1 TRAFCPLILETES
14 RRIQRGKGNR
24 GSIPT
29 SDETRVRLD
38 LIHCQRHN
46 QQRTAAFAILS
57 LFVNPK
63 DFMYEFAVT
72 PAVTQIRRRG
82 VEIAEVA
89 AGSLGAELELE
100 SGDRVMS
107 VNGRAVCDYLDFRFQ
122 TAGETEMVVDVLK
135 PSGEHWE
142 LNIERDEAEDFGLS
156 FEQIV
161 PRQCANECLF
171 CFCKGNP
178 ETARPSLFV
187 RDEDVR
193 LSFLYGNYTTLTS
206 ITDEEMRRV
215 VEQRLTPQYVSVH
228 ATDLEVRAYLL
239 GIDKQRADISG
250 KMRQMLDA
258 GIEIHAQVVLC
269 PTINDGEIL
278 RKTIADLAEL
288 HPRVSS
294 VAIVPLGLTRYLN
307 DARLTP
313 VTPEF
318 CRQAIREVTG
328 IQRDLRAKLGTTFA
342 FLGDEIY
349 LRAGRAVPSRKH
361 YGDYPQIED
370 GIGMVRSFENE
381 FSALRRRLE
390 RRARAAGGSLGRSP
404 SELFG
409 TILTGTLFAPVLRR
423 QVERLNVRLGT
434 RLHVAAVE
442 NDYFGGD
449 VSVAGLLTG
458 GDFAAAR
465 ERVRGDFVI
474 MPRVALKSDE
484 AIMLDGMR
492 LEDLQSQFEVPL
504 YAFDFAGFAEMLENI
519 TRERVPARQPQT
531 QQPAVRVSG

>member
-1 TRAFCPLILETES
+1 
-14 RRIQRGKGNR
+14 
-24 GSIPT
+24 
-29 SDETRVRLD
+29 
-38 LIHCQRHN
+38 
-46 QQRTAAFAILS
+46 
-57 LFVNPK
+57 
-63 DFMYEFAVT
+63 MYEFAVT

-82 VEIAEVA
+82 VAIAEVA

-100 SGDRVMS
+100 PGDRVMS
-107 VNGRAVCDYLDFRFQ
+107 VNGRAVRDYLDFRFQ
-122 TAGETEMVVDVLK
+122 TAGETEMVVDVRK

-206 ITDEEMRRV
+206 ITEEEMRRV

-228 ATDLEVRAYLL
+228 ATDLDVRAYLL
-239 GIDKQRADISG
+239 GIDKERADISG
-250 KMRQMLDA
+250 KMQRMFDA

-269 PTINDGEIL
+269 PTINDGEVL
-278 RKTIADLAEL
+278 RRTIGDLAGL
-288 HPRVSS
+288 HPHVSS

-307 DARLTP
+307 DPRLTP

-318 CRQAIREVTG
+318 CRRTIREVARV
-328 IQRDLRAKLGTTFA
+328 QRDLRARLRTTFA

-349 LRAGRAVPSRKH
+349 LRAGRAVPGRKH

-381 FSALRRRLE
+381 FSAFQRRLE
-390 RRARAAGGSLGRSP
+390 RRARAPAGPLARAP

-423 QVERLNVRLGT
+423 QVERINVRFGT

-442 NDYFGGD
+442 NEYFGGD

-484 AIMLDGMR
+484 PIMLDGMR
-492 LEDLQSQFEVPL
+492 LEELQRQFEMPL
-504 YAFDFAGFAEMLENI
+504 YAFDFAGLADMLES
-519 TRERVPARQPQT
+519 TTTTARVPARGT
-531 QQPAVRVSG
+531 QAGAASA